1 MQNKRE
7 NNYAYIDSQNV
18 NLGVKSMGWILDFK
32 RFRIYLK
39 EKYSV
44 SIAYIFVGYIP
55 GNQDLY
61 TRLQQYGYVVIFKP
75 VILNEKIELVK
86 GNIDADL
93 VLQTMIDFHKNKFD
107 KTVIITSDGDF
118 YSLVDFLYL
127 ENKLKA
133 VLSPN
138 RNMCSYLLRKSG
150 KGKMIYLD
158 NLRERLEYKRKSTA

>member
-1 MQNKRE
+1 
-7 NNYAYIDSQNV
+7 
-18 NLGVKSMGWILDFK
+18 
-32 RFRIYLK
+32 
-39 EKYSV
+39 
-44 SIAYIFVGYIP
+44 
-55 GNQDLY
+55 
-61 TRLQQYGYVVIFKP
+61 
-75 VILNEKIELVK
+75 
-86 GNIDADL
+86 
-93 VLQTMIDFHKNKFD
+93 MIDFHKNKFD